1 MASDSLEPE
10 LPTELSTSPAR
21 IVSVAVDAP
30 LPGVLDYRDGEF
42 SLSHGDWVEVPL
54 GRRRVL
60 GLVVDPRRLD
70 DLAGRK
76 GSQEIP
82 SDRLKSVAL
91 HFRNLVPADPK
102 WLELASFAARYYRKP
117 FGQIAVGLVP
127 KWLRDLKNL
136 TPKKESGPSHL
147 DRLLSKSVDQLAQA
161 APHNNTANDPQL
173 NAEQLLALGAID
185 RPGVHVLHGVTGSG
199 KTRVYTEAAHRCITA
214 DPQHQVLVMVPEIGL
229 TPQLVARFAA
239 ALPGIEIAVLH
250 SEVSER
256 ERARLWL
263 LAASGQARLVIG
275 TRLSIMTPMPYLALL
290 IVDEEHDH
298 SYKQQEGMRYSARDL
313 AVWRAQQLAAAVV
326 LGSATP
332 AMETWAQLDK
342 RKYQLLSLP
351 HRATGEPPAAIELI
365 DTLRDP
371 AREGL
376 SHQSR
381 QAIAQVLAQSGQIL
395 VFLNR
400 RGYAPVLSCSSCG
413 WASQCAACSIATVL
427 HRIDKKSESS
437 GAGSTEPSRASKW
450 RLQCHHCGAESAVPK
465 FCPDCGDTDLAPVGR
480 GVQRLED
487 TLAAEFPGARILR
500 IDRDTVRQG
509 KALAAEIEKIQRHE
523 VDIVVGTQMLAKGH
537 DFARMRLVIV
547 ADADTQLVNPDFRAP
562 ERLFSTLIQVA
573 GRAGRHEQSGAAAR
587 VLIQT
592 RYPQHRLYR
601 FLLQQDVAGF
611 AKAELADREAA
622 SLPPF
627 SYMAAVRAAYRDETK
642 TRKLLQGLRDE
653 LQQFAAQ
660 YSWPVTAYG
669 PVARYPEMQAGK
681 WRGQIILESGSR
693 PALHQLLAVVEQWM
707 AQHRELDCHLDVDP
721 VEV

>member
-1 MASDSLEPE
+1 M
-10 LPTELSTSPAR
+10 PTELSTSSAR

-30 LPGVLDYRDGEF
+30 MAGALDYRDGEA

-70 DLAGRK
+70 HPAAGWG
-76 GSQEIP
+76 GSQQIP
-82 SDRLKSVAL
+82 QDRIKSVIH
-91 HFRNLVPADPK
+91 HFSNLPPADPK

-136 TPKKESGPSHL
+136 IPKKESGPSNL
-147 DRLLSKSVDQLAQA
+147 DRLLSQSANQPAQA
-161 APHNNTANDPQL
+161 ASSQSIAVDSSL
-173 NAEQLLALGAID
+173 NAEQRLALGAID
-185 RPGVHVLHGVTGSG
+185 QPGVHVLHGVTGSG
-199 KTRVYTEAAHRCITA
+199 KTRVYTEAARRCITSG
-214 DPQHQVLVMVPEIGL
+214 PKQQVLVMVPEIGL
-229 TPQLVARFAA
+229 TPQLVSRFAA

-275 TRLSIMTPMPYLALL
+275 TRLSIMTPMPRLALL
-290 IVDEEHDH
+290 IVDEEHDP

-313 AVWRAQQLAAAVV
+313 AVWRAQQLGAAAV

-342 RKYQLLSLP
+342 NKYQLLSLP
-351 HRATGEPPAAIELI
+351 YRATGEPAAAIELI
-365 DTLRDP
+365 DTLKDP

-376 SHQSR
+376 SQQSR
-381 QAIAQVLAQSGQIL
+381 QAIAQVLAQSGQAL

-400 RGYAPVLSCSSCG
+400 RGYAPVLSCASCG
-413 WASQCAACSIATVL
+413 WASQCGACSIATVL
-427 HRIDKKSESS
+427 HRMEKKSESS
-437 GAGSTEPSRASKW
+437 GVVVSGLPAASKW

-465 FCPDCGDTDLAPVGR
+465 CCPDCGDTDLSPIGR

-487 TLAAEFPGARILR
+487 TLAAEFPQARILR

-509 KALAAEIEKIQRHE
+509 KALAVEIEKIQRHE

-537 DFARMRLVIV
+537 DFARMRLVVV

-573 GRAGRHEQSGAAAR
+573 GRAGRHEQAGEAAR

-611 AKAELADREAA
+611 AQAELADRRAA
-622 SLPPF
+622 GLPPF
-627 SYMAAVRAAYRDETK
+627 SYMAAIRAAYRDEVQ
-642 TRKLLQGLRDE
+642 TRRALQALRDG
-653 LQQFAAQ
+653 LQESAKHNA
-660 YSWPVTAYG
+660 WPVTAYG

-681 WRGQIILESGSR
+681 WRGQIILESTSR
-693 PALHQLLAVVEQWM
+693 SALHRLLEHAEGWI
-707 AQHRELDCHLDVDP
+707 AQHRPFDCHIDIDP